1 MHHSWNGAT
10 RAATF
15 VGTKTF
21 RFFSRQFDSKN
32 WLMTFT
38 FTNSQQSFVTFRLR
52 ALLLHKAICLCADTS
67 TDWTK
72 EHELSWTLRGPGDKM
87 TKPIKEGQ
95 RRTEDYP
102 TAEICRKLSVA
113 RSQFVSRSTAQTHK
127 RDWGHLECLRFSFAF
142 RCIFSQE
149 HGCAVEQDLLIL
161 KKPTVRITTP

>member
-15 VGTKTF
+15 VGTQTF
-21 RFFSRQFDSKN
+21 RIFSRQFDSKK

-87 TKPIKEGQ
+87 TKACKEGQ
-95 RRTEDYP
+95 SRMEDYP

-113 RSQFVSRSTAQTHK
+113 RSRFVSRSTAQTRK
-127 RDWGHLECLRFSFAF
+127 RDWGHLKECLRFSVAF
-142 RCIFSQE
+142 GCIFFSRAWMR
-149 HGCAVEQDLLIL
+149 GGARSLDLNDL
-161 KKPTVRITTP
+161 KNLLYE

>member
-32 WLMTFT
+32 WLRTFT

-87 TKPIKEGQ
+87 TKPCKEGQ
-95 RRTEDYP
+95 SRMEDYP
-102 TAEICRKLSVA
+102 TG
-113 RSQFVSRSTAQTHK
+113 STAQTHK
-127 RDWGHLECLRFSFAF
+127 RDWGHLECSVLPSDVFFLKSMDARWSK
-142 RCIFSQE
+142 IF
-149 HGCAVEQDLLIL
+149 
-161 KKPTVRITTP
+161 